1 MPREFEIRREVEL
14 PATAEQVWAAIA
26 TGDGTASWMFPTG
39 EGAPSRVGE
48 VWAGHTVTMFDPPRH
63 IAVRAD
69 GPDGVFNALEYI
81 IEARDGGTALLRY
94 VHSGIFTDDWD
105 NQYDAATLHT
115 SFYLHTLGQYLQYF
129 QGRTVTYVTAEG
141 PAASVTAGAFGV
153 LRRELGLTASGGVGD
168 RVRLAVPGLDPVEGV
183 VDYAAPHFIG
193 VRSADGLYR
202 FFGRNAFG
210 MPVGLSHHL
219 FGADVDLDKTTLAWR
234 SWLEDMFR

>member
-14 PATAEQVWAAIA
+14 PATAEQVWAAVA

-39 EGAPSRVGE
+39 EGAPSGVGD
-48 VWAGHTVTMFDPPRH
+48 VWAGHTVTVFEPPHH

-69 GPDGVFNALEYI
+69 GPDGAFNALEYI
-81 IEARDGGTALLRY
+81 IETRDGGTALLRY
-94 VHSGIFTDDWD
+94 VHSGIFTEDWA

-129 QGRTVTYVTAEG
+129 QGAKVSYVTAEG
-141 PAASVTAGAFGV
+141 PAASVSAGAFGV
-153 LRRELGLTASGGVGD
+153 LRGELGLTASGGVGD
-168 RVRLAVPGLDPVEGV
+168 RVRLAVPGLDPVDGV

-210 MPVGLSHHL
+210 MPVGLGHHL
-219 FGADVDLDKTTLAWR
+219 FGAEVDVDKTTLAWR

>member
-94 VHSGIFTDDWD
+94 VH
-105 NQYDAATLHT
+105 
-115 SFYLHTLGQYLQYF
+115 TLGQYLQYF

-141 PAASVTAGAFGV
+141 PAASVTTGAFGV
-153 LRRELGLTASGGVGD
+153 LRRELGLTASGG
-168 RVRLAVPGLDPVEGV
+168 
-183 VDYAAPHFIG
+183 IG
-193 VRSADGLYR
+193 
-202 FFGRNAFG
+202 
-210 MPVGLSHHL
+210 
-219 FGADVDLDKTTLAWR
+219 
-234 SWLEDMFR
+234 

>member
-48 VWAGHTVTMFDPPRH
+48 VWAGHTVTVFDPPRH

-94 VHSGIFTDDWD
+94 VHSGILTDDWD

-129 QGRTVTYVTAEG
+129 QGREG
-141 PAASVTAGAFGV
+141 DLRDGRGARCLGDDRRV
-153 LRRELGLTASGGVGD
+153 RRAPPGARADRLRRSG
-168 RVRLAVPGLDPVEGV
+168 
-183 VDYAAPHFIG
+183 
-193 VRSADGLYR
+193 
-202 FFGRNAFG
+202 
-210 MPVGLSHHL
+210 
-219 FGADVDLDKTTLAWR
+219 
-234 SWLEDMFR
+234 

>member
-1 MPREFEIRREVEL
+1 
-14 PATAEQVWAAIA
+14 
-26 TGDGTASWMFPTG
+26 
-39 EGAPSRVGE
+39 
-48 VWAGHTVTMFDPPRH
+48 
-63 IAVRAD
+63 
-69 GPDGVFNALEYI
+69 VFNALEYI

-141 PAASVTAGAFGV
+141 PAVSATTGAFGV
-153 LRRELGLTASGGVGD
+153 LRRELGLTASGGIGD